1 MCEGATFNCKKLP
14 PFHICEGIN
23 CKKLTPSRVRETINC
38 KKLTPSRVR
47 ETINCKKLAL
57 SRVRETI
64 NCKKL
69 TSSRVR
75 ETINFESRQVLP
87 KLSTGKTEN
96 LFCVTPVPGVP
107 TGSFFLG
114 SLPRAP
120 REWTAYLSNKS
131 ISFRHCRRVSAEWE
145 DPAGIYY

>member
-1 MCEGATFNCKKLP
+1 MCEGATFNCKKLT

-23 CKKLTPSRVRETINC
+23 CKKLTPIHIWKTTNCKKLTPFHIWKTTNYKKLPPFHICETINC
-38 KKLTPSRVR
+38 KKLTP
-47 ETINCKKLAL
+47 
-57 SRVRETI
+57 
-64 NCKKL
+64 
-69 TSSRVR
+69 SRVR